1 MHLYERHAHHYKT
14 KSTRGLLKIQNLQSD
29 RILLVPS
36 EQFVH
41 DIQTIRFQLDLGTFD
56 NLVLQKEYETV
67 GLELFVIEPYKEIED
82 QCIDLQE
89 LCKHETSLLTT
100 KNKKVY

>member
-14 KSTRGLLKIQNLQSD
+14 KSTRGLLKIQNLQSE

-41 DIQTIRFQLDLGTFD
+41 DIQAIRFQLDLGTFD
-56 NLVLQKEYETV
+56 HPVLQKEYETL
-67 GLELFVIEPYKEIED
+67 GLELFVIEPYKETED
-82 QCIDLQE
+82 QCMDLAK
-89 LCKHETSLLTT
+89 LCKHETSLLA
-100 KNKKVY
+100 NKHKKLY